1 LRHSSEL
8 FTWKPCTV
16 TESLAARLRRSPLAS
31 VLELLG
37 EVATLTAHTFRVGF
51 SRPFQGREL
60 ARQIVQIGQRSMT
73 IVLLTA
79 LFSAMVITVQ
89 FALQLTRFG
98 AKSWVGS
105 VVGVTLARELGPV
118 MTALVVGGRVGAGI
132 AAELGSMAVTEQI
145 DAIRVLGADPVRKLV
160 APRVFAAMISL
171 PLMTAMAVVLGVV
184 GGAFIASIDA
194 GVSFRHFYDSA
205 WHATTMSDFLSGLT
219 KTVFFGY
226 DIAIVACQRGLATR
240 GGTEGVGRATTET
253 VVITSVITLI
263 SDFLLTKLI
272 LTLDGG

>member
-1 LRHSSEL
+1 VSSL
-8 FTWKPCTV
+8 
-16 TESLAARLRRSPLAS
+16 SARLTGSPLAG
-31 VLELLG
+31 VLSLLG
-37 EVATLTAHTFRVGF
+37 EVALLTGHTFRVAF
-51 SRPFQGREL
+51 RRPFQWREL
-60 ARQIVQIGQRSMT
+60 SRQIVQIGERST
-73 IVLLTA
+73 SIALLTA
-79 LFSAMVITVQ
+79 VFSAMVITVQ
-89 FALQLTRFG
+89 FALQLSRFG
-98 AKSWVGS
+98 ARGWVGS

-145 DAIRVLGADPVRKLV
+145 DAIRVLGADPVQKLV
-160 APRVFAAMISL
+160 APRVLAAMIVL

-184 GGAFIASIDA
+184 GGALIASVDS

-205 WHATTMSDFLSGLT
+205 WHSTTMSDYLSGLS

-226 DIAIVACQRGLATR
+226 NIAIVACQRGLATR

-272 LTLDGG
+272 LTVDGG

>member
-1 LRHSSEL
+1 VSESSA
-8 FTWKPCTV
+8 V
-16 TESLAARLRRSPLAS
+16 QR
-31 VLELLG
+31 LLG
-37 EVATLTAHTFRVGF
+37 SAWAESARDLLRLFGAVALLTGKAFRVGLR
-51 SRPFQGREL
+51 RPFEGAEL
-60 ARQIVQIGQRSMT
+60 ARQIVQIGQRSMA

-79 LFSAMVITVQ
+79 IFSSMVITVQ

-98 AKSWVGS
+98 AKTWVGS

-160 APRVFAAMISL
+160 VPRVVAAMVSL
-171 PLMTAMAVVLGVV
+171 PLMTAMAVVLGIV
-184 GGAFIASIDA
+184 GGAAIASVDS
-194 GVSFRHFYDSA
+194 GVSFTHFYNSA
-205 WHATTMSDFLSGLT
+205 WHATTMADFLSGLI

-226 DIAIVACQRGLATR
+226 NIAIVACHLGLSTR
-240 GGTEGVGRATTET
+240 GGTEGVGRATTQT
-253 VVITSVITLI
+253 VVVTSIVTLI